1 MQPRT
6 RFASLALAVIA
17 TVSVAAC
24 GDSKLKNI
32 PAGTP
37 EDSVL
42 KLFAEGAPA
51 GDTLPHIFKK
61 ESFFANSATYDVLY
75 YDPKGRKEVLSTVAT
90 GAVIPDS
97 TPYKELT
104 PVVFRDHKLAGAGW
118 KYWDS
123 VSTAI
128 KVPLKPRD

>member
-1 MQPRT
+1 MQSRT
-6 RFASLALAVIA
+6 RLASLALTVLA
-17 TVSVAAC
+17 TVSIAAC

-51 GDTLPHIFKK
+51 GDTQPHVYKK
-61 ESFFANSATYDVLY
+61 ESYFANGANYDVLY
-75 YDPKGRKEVLSTVAT
+75 YDIKGRKEVLSTVSNGHT
-90 GAVIPDS
+90 PPDS
-97 TPYKELT
+97 APYKELT

-118 KYWDS
+118 QYWDS

-128 KVPLKPRD
+128 KVPLKTRE

>member
-1 MQPRT
+1 MQSRT
-6 RFASLALAVIA
+6 RLASLALTVLA
-17 TVSVAAC
+17 TVSIAAC

-51 GDTLPHIFKK
+51 GDTLPHVYKK
-61 ESFFANSATYDVLY
+61 ESYFANGANYDVLY
-75 YDPKGRKEVLSTVAT
+75 YDLKGRKEVLNPTLGMAPT
-90 GAVIPDS
+90 DT
-97 TPYKELT
+97 TPYTELT

-128 KVPLKPRD
+128 KVPLKQRD